1 MSLREELVDYFPE
14 EEEVEEL
21 FSGCCMLYDVV
32 GDSYVDQNFEVT
44 LLHYKDT
51 VEEYIEHAKEFEKE
65 HSIPYDIHNADTFY
79 EEEYLLKHKSGKEV
93 VVHQLFQVYLQE
105 TTDEDGNRS
114 WKESSIKLSEWGVDE
129 G

>member
-1 MSLREELVDYFPE
+1 MSLREELVDYFP

-44 LLHYKDT
+44 LLHYTDT

-65 HSIPYDIHNADTFY
+65 HGIPYDIDNADTFY

-105 TTDEDGNRS
+105 TTDEEGNRS
-114 WKESSIKLSEWGVDE
+114 W
-129 G
+129 

>member
-1 MSLREELVDYFPE
+1 MSAREELENYFPA
-14 EEEVEEL
+14 EEVEDL
-21 FSGCCMLYDVV
+21 FSGCCMLYDAA

-44 LLHYKDT
+44 LLNYKDT
-51 VEEYIEHAKEFEKE
+51 VEEYIEYAKQFEKE
-65 HSIPYDIHNADTFY
+65 ENTKYDMDNADTFY

-105 TTDEDGNRS
+105 TSDEDGNRS
-114 WKESSIKLSEWGVDE
+114 WKESSIKLSQWGVDE

>member
-1 MSLREELVDYFPE
+1 MSLREELVDYFP

-44 LLHYKDT
+44 LLHYTDT

-65 HSIPYDIHNADTFY
+65 HGIPYDIDNADTFY

-105 TTDEDGNRS
+105 TTDEEGNRS
-114 WKESSIKLSEWGVDE
+114 WEESSIKLSGWGIDE